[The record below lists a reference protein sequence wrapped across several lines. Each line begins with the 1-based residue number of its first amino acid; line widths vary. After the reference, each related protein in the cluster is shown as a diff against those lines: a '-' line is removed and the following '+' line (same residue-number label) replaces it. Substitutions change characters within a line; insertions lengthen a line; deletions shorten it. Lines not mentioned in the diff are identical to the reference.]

1 MGDDDKM
8 RTIDELMWRLSTPEK
23 LQVAA
28 DMVEKANAD
37 YQRLLLTLAE
47 LRAQRDAARVL
58 VRESVGWL
66 KASAANGTRAIA
78 RWDEE
83 AER

>member
-28 DMVEKANAD
+28 DMVEKANA
-37 YQRLLLTLAE
+37 RERPILMSGGAAE
-47 LRAQRDAARVL
+47 WCAP
-58 VRESVGWL
+58 
-66 KASAANGTRAIA
+66 
-78 RWDEE
+78 
-83 AER
+83 